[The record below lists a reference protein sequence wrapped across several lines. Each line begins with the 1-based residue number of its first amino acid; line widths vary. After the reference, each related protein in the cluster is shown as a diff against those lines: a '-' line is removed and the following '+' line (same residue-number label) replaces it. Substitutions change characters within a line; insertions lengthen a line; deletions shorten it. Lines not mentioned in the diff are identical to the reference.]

1 MMTREMN
8 SDLTFPKEARV
19 AWLKSKTP
27 WYAPAW
33 LIRKKMKDS
42 VPDFEKRE
50 GLVLKLYTINP
61 DSTFGGF
68 YFWRDQTQLQSYYT
82 PQRLKEIEEKR
93 GAPPILRTFELTHA
107 LLKAIPEKSSMK
119 LFIYRG
125 QIPDEKINHVLDLQE
140 VVAGFILKES
150 NSGSD
155 CFAILSCG
163 SPPLDSPEET
173 LDIPLVIRGR
183 RP

>member
-1 MMTREMN
+1 MMTREKN
-8 SDLTFPKEARV
+8 PEVTFPKEAKV

-27 WYAPAW
+27 WYALAW
-33 LIRKKMKDS
+33 FIRKKMKES

-61 DSTFGGF
+61 DSTFGGV
-68 YFWRDQTQLQSYYT
+68 YFWRDQTQLQGYYT

-93 GAPPILRTFELTHA
+93 GASPILRTFELINA
-107 LLKAIPEKSSMK
+107 FLKAIPDKSSMK
-119 LFIYRG
+119 LFIYKG
-125 QIPDEKINHVLDLQE
+125 QISDQKIGHVLAVEE

-150 NSGSD
+150 TTNLD
-155 CFAILSCG
+155 YFAILS
-163 SPPLDSPEET
+163 SKQPPLESPEEI
-173 LDIPLVIRGR
+173 LDIPIVIQGK